1 MPNSGRMFEIVQ
13 LLRAARSPLTAEAIA
28 TRLEVTKR
36 TVYRDIAALQA
47 SGVPLEG
54 AAGVGYVMRRGYD
67 LPPLM
72 FTPEEIDAITVGLAL
87 IGRTGDRSLE
97 AAGTSACA
105 KIGEAV
111 AHDSRVAGYDP
122 WLFASPWHAIPEPK
136 IDMRIL
142 RTAIRQERK
151 LAITYRDGAGNETE
165 RILLP
170 LALLYYIDGV
180 ILAGF
185 CELRADFRHFRHDRI
200 ACCTLT
206 DGCFSRDAAQL
217 RKRWRLLPDF
227 FENPAPIV

>member
-13 LLRAARSPLTAEAIA
+13 LLRAARSPLTADAISA
-28 TRLEVTKR
+28 RLEVTKR

-47 SGVPLEG
+47 AGVPLEG

-72 FTPEEIDAITVGLAL
+72 FTPEEVDAITVGLAL
-87 IGRTGDRSLE
+87 IGRTGDKSLM
-97 AAGTSACA
+97 AAGASACA
-105 KIGEAV
+105 KVGDAV
-111 AHDSRVAGYDP
+111 AHDARVAGYDP

-142 RTAIRQERK
+142 RIAIREERK
-151 LAITYRDGAGNETE
+151 LKIAYRDGNGNTTE
-165 RILLP
+165 RTLLP

-200 ACCTLT
+200 ASCELT
-206 DGCFSRDAAQL
+206 EDRFSRDAARL
-217 RKRWRLLPDF
+217 RKEWRLLPDF
-227 FENPAPIV
+227 FDDASPIV

>member
-13 LLRAARSPLTAEAIA
+13 LLRSARSPLTAEVMAE
-28 TRLEVTKR
+28 RLEVTKR
-36 TVYRDIAALQA
+36 TIYRDVAALQVA
-47 SGVPLEG
+47 GVPIDG
-54 AAGVGYVMRRGYD
+54 AAGIGYIMRCGYD

-97 AAGTSACA
+97 TAGASAAA
-105 KIGEAV
+105 KIEEV
-111 AHDSRVAGYDP
+111 AAPHGAIAAEDR
-122 WLFASPWHAIPEPK
+122 WLFASPWHAIPDPK

-151 LAITYRDGAGNETE
+151 LRIGYRDGSGNATE
-165 RILLP
+165 RTLLP

-185 CELRADFRHFRHDRI
+185 CELRQDFRHFRHDRI
-200 ACCTLT
+200 TSCEMTA
-206 DGCFSRDAAQL
+206 DCFSNDAVKL
-217 RKRWRLLPDF
+217 RQKWRLLPDF
-227 FENPAPIV
+227 FDGPWQVC